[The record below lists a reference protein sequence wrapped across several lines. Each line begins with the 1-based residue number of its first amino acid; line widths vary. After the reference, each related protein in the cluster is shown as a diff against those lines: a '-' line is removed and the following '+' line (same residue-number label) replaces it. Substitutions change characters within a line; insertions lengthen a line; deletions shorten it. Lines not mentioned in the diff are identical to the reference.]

1 MLGDAFE
8 IDMNYKTYRCMS
20 GEEIKGMGTGF
31 LSRLLGVVF
40 LFALLLTVSPV
51 KAMDVAVS
59 VAGGKSDCVLPTV
72 DSDKIIPKGIVALL
86 KDFYV
91 RQTSLAWDYA
101 DLFAEDVRDRNDF
114 RFEVFKEIQRQRGT
128 YDLLRSAKVSTRGLG
143 FELVEMDGSFARVRV
158 FGTYRVTVGDFVS
171 NLEEDS
177 TFVVSKTA
185 NGWRIVE
192 LEGEEGF

>member
-128 YDLLRSAKVSTRGLG
+128 YDL
-143 FELVEMDGSFARVRV
+143 FARVRV